1 VAREEAVIVAGIGF
15 RRGTS
20 AEEIERVVRLALHRF
35 DLPTERLEAIATE
48 VEKAAEPGPPE
59 AARRLAV
66 PLVACTATDLAT
78 VAERLLTPSSRV
90 LEAKGVPSIAE
101 ASALVA
107 AGRNAQLLGE
117 RIATERA
124 TCAIA
129 SGDGR

>member
-1 VAREEAVIVAGIGF
+1 MIVAGIGF

-20 AEEIERVVRLALHRF
+20 AEEIERAVRLALHRF

-48 VEKAAEPGPPE
+48 VEKAAESGPPE

-66 PLVACTATDLAT
+66 PLVACTATDLAA

>member
-1 VAREEAVIVAGIGF
+1 MIVAGIGF

-20 AEEIERVVRLALHRF
+20 AEEIERAVRLALHCF
-35 DLPTERLEAIATE
+35 DLSAERLEAIATE
-48 VEKAAEPGPPE
+48 AEKADEPGPPE

-66 PLVACTATDLAT
+66 PLVACTATDLAAVT
-78 VAERLLTPSSRV
+78 ERLLTPSNRV

-101 ASALVA
+101 ASALVV
-107 AGRNAQLLGE
+107 AGRNGQLLGK
-117 RIATERA
+117 RIATARA

>member
-1 VAREEAVIVAGIGF
+1 MAGEEAVIVAGIGF

-20 AEEIERVVRLALHRF
+20 AEEIERAVRLALHRF
-35 DLPTERLEAIATE
+35 DLPAERLEAIATE

-66 PLVACTATDLAT
+66 PLVACTATDLAA

>member
-1 VAREEAVIVAGIGF
+1 MIVAGIGF

-20 AEEIERVVRLALHRF
+20 AEEIERAVRLALYRF
-35 DLPTERLEAIATE
+35 DLPAERLEAIATE
-48 VEKAAEPGPPE
+48 VEKAAESGPPE

-66 PLVACTATDLAT
+66 PLVACTATDLAA
-78 VAERLLTPSSRV
+78 VAAERLLTPSSRV